1 MRISKKLCTLVA
13 ILAAGVAQAGY
24 YSPTTIT
31 NNGEMQLGT
40 QATEGKYTIDAKD
53 GADNATITQS
63 VVSGSALYV
72 REGTVT
78 ISGTT
83 ESPTIVKLN
92 TTANNPNTHGDSPTV
107 LNVAGKNST
116 LVIDNATVT
125 TDKKAATAVGGP
137 DGNGTLII
145 QNGGVYD
152 GSNQNYFFI
161 GYKGYTGEG
170 ESPNGKQVQVV
181 HATTQNIGDST
192 DDLANRYQGT
202 YTTGADGTEYGRAVV
217 TVTGNSTLITGGSD
231 REVSLEFCMGEG
243 EVNILDNS
251 TWSTSARPVCI
262 GYVPGSTSVVNVKD
276 GSVWNVNGNLQT
288 GSFAGHNTTTEIN
301 VDNATVNLNYAGG
314 ATIGVGDYNEE
325 TDEFFDNGSTTS
337 MSLTNEAKLNM
348 ASVFEIG
355 WAANASLSIDE
366 TSSIEALA
374 DSEALLLVCGAGS
387 VTNEGTIGVTTHVD
401 GGSLTLDGGMMA
413 DLLMTDG
420 TITVNGS
427 VKTGD
432 LTLTGGNLIFNEGAL
447 INLNGND
454 LVVDGATITLVLNE
468 GSELADN
475 YTLFV
480 NPGNVS
486 NVEVNVVN
494 AQGEAL
500 GSVQMAVIPE
510 PTTATLSLLALAAL
524 AARRRRRA

>member
-83 ESPTIVKLN
+83 ESPTVVKLN
-92 TTANNPNTHGDSPTV
+92 TSANVPNTPGDSPTV
-107 LNVAGKNST
+107 LNVAGKNGT

-125 TDKKAATAVGGP
+125 TDKKAATSVGGP

-152 GSNQNYFFI
+152 GSNQNYFYI

-170 ESPNGKQVQVV
+170 ETPKKQQVI

-192 DDLANRYQGT
+192 SDLANRYQGS

-217 TVTGNSTLITGGSD
+217 TVTGNSTLITGGSN

-288 GSFAGHNTTTEIN
+288 GSFAGYNTKTEIN
-301 VDNATVNLNYAGG
+301 VENATVNLNYAGG
-314 ATIGVGDYNEE
+314 STIGVGDYNEKTE
-325 TDEFFDNGSTTS
+325 EFFDNGSTTS
-337 MSLTNEAKLNM
+337 MNLTKGAKLNM
-348 ASVFEIG
+348 VSVFEIG
-355 WAANASLSIDE
+355 WSADASLSIDE
-366 TSSIEALA
+366 TSSIESVT

-387 VTNEGTIGVTTHVD
+387 VTNEGTIGVTTQVD

-420 TITVNGS
+420 TITVNGY
-427 VKTGD
+427 VETGD

-447 INLNGND
+447 INLNGSD

-480 NPGNVS
+480 NSGNVS
-486 NVEVNVVN
+486 TVEVNVVN
-494 AQGEAL
+494 AQGESL
-500 GSVQMAVIPE
+500 GSVKTEAIPE

-524 AARRRRRA
+524 AARRRRKA